1 MGERKFREI
10 KENFARVQL
19 SFDSGVKRFMGKMVE
34 TKEEIEE
41 FEGNNGKELFPK
53 INKSFDWLILIIII
67 GRDENVCKKIF
78 QKKVIIKMNFQKGIL

>member
-10 KENFARVQL
+10 KENFARVQF

-34 TKEEIEE
+34 TKEEIEK

-53 INKSFDWLILIIII
+53 INK
-67 GRDENVCKKIF
+67 
-78 QKKVIIKMNFQKGIL
+78 